1 MPLIR
6 RAFEMKV
13 EGNTHK
19 EISKYLLNFGDIKIG
34 ERELTNRLFKNTVYI
49 GKYTEKTSG
58 TVFDKLEFFESK
70 TPISLSLWTN
80 VQNSLGKKRSK
91 YGEGQ
96 KGDILAE
103 KLRTENGRRMSR
115 YLAKKKYPQYMNAIE
130 KINVAEHIILKS
142 FLGFIDDLINAEFIK
157 NRDELLEIMKK
168 ARAEKKR
175 IEKETGQIFE
185 TIELTEEQLHLT
197 LSAARLMLSKE
208 ACNNVS
214 NKIQASP
221 LIDRIKGEKKIKN
234 NQIEKL
240 KKQKEEIKQTKM
252 NLTIKFANNSITKEI
267 YDDIIKKYDNDI
279 KKIDLAI
286 EEFLDDTDFEKYITR
301 LPEVL
306 SKTFELANKIDSKG
320 KSNKNKDDLLKL
332 IEITTFEL
340 TITNKKELKVK
351 LFDVLNGLFSSNKSS
366 LEAPSGIEPD

>member
-1 MPLIR
+1 
-6 RAFEMKV
+6 
-13 EGNTHK
+13 
-19 EISKYLLNFGDIKIG
+19 
-34 ERELTNRLFKNTVYI
+34 
-49 GKYTEKTSG
+49 
-58 TVFDKLEFFESK
+58 
-70 TPISLSLWTN
+70 
-80 VQNSLGKKRSK
+80 
-91 YGEGQ
+91 
-96 KGDILAE
+96 
-103 KLRTENGRRMSR
+103 
-115 YLAKKKYPQYMNAIE
+115 
-130 KINVAEHIILKS
+130 
-142 FLGFIDDLINAEFIK
+142 
-157 NRDELLEIMKK
+157 
-168 ARAEKKR
+168 
-175 IEKETGQIFE
+175 
-185 TIELTEEQLHLT
+185 
-197 LSAARLMLSKE
+197 
-208 ACNNVS
+208 
-214 NKIQASP
+214 
-221 LIDRIKGEKKIKN
+221 
-234 NQIEKL
+234 
-240 KKQKEEIKQTKM
+240 M